1 MTKFRLPKPTTVSLW
16 GRLGALVLFVL
27 ALLPGASFATA
38 SNIVTTEH
46 LTAQLIAEHEALVPG
61 QNSAVAL
68 KLVHQPQWHSY
79 WRTPGDSG
87 LPTQIRWQAPA
98 GVQMGEIQWP
108 APQRLPFGPLMNFG
122 YEGEVWLISDIKLA
136 SDYDQPSVT
145 LTGRA
150 EWLVCSDVCIPEQG
164 ELELTLPVA
173 PAGSTAT
180 ANPAAIAGF
189 EQTRA
194 QLPKVASGWT
204 FSATPS
210 STGSTLQIIPPVGQ
224 QLAERGAF
232 FPYDD
237 GLIEPSAPQ
246 RLARNDQGYRL
257 DITRAVQP
265 SGPLER
271 LRGIVVLEGG
281 GFAPTVLEI
290 DTPIT
295 ATGATNGSP
304 EDTTSPLTL
313 LSALLLAF
321 VGGVV
326 LNLMPCVF
334 PVLSI
339 KVLGLARDSD
349 RARARRHGLFYAIGV
364 VASFWLLAALLLGLR
379 TAGYQLGWG
388 FQLQSPLIVA
398 GLAVLFFVLALNLV
412 GLFEFGNFLPS
423 SVASANPR
431 HPDVNALL
439 TGGLAVAVA
448 SPCTGPFMAAALGYA
463 ITQPGWTSFA
473 VFTSLGL
480 GMALPYVLLAWIPV
494 ARRLLPRP
502 GAWMQ
507 QLRQFLAFPLFATV
521 IWLAW
526 VLGMQVEA
534 GAVIYL
540 LLALWLIALGLW
552 LRRPRQA
559 SRLVQSVGFGIVVS
573 ALVPFYGITSLQVR
587 PASMAGPIS
596 SASSWGVY
604 SEDKVNELVAEGRT
618 VFVDFTAAWCVT
630 CQVNKQLVLDTEVVD
645 KAFGDSGVVKLRA
658 DWTNRDPEIT
668 RALNR
673 LGRSGVPVYLI
684 QRPGQPPE
692 LLPELL
698 TKDLLRAALERGD
711 TQSIAS
717 NPPRAGQ

>member
-1 MTKFRLPKPTTVSLW
+1 MPKFRLPRPTTTSLW

-38 SNIVTTEH
+38 SKIVTTEH

-87 LPTQIRWQAPA
+87 LPTQIRWQAPV

-194 QLPKVASGWT
+194 RLPKVASGWK
-204 FSATPS
+204 FSATPT

-224 QLAERGAF
+224 RLVERGAF
-232 FPYDD
+232 FPYDE

-265 SGPLER
+265 SGPLDR

-281 GFAPTVLEI
+281 GVAPTVLEI

-304 EDTTSPLTL
+304 EDTMSPLTL

-480 GMALPYVLLAWIPV
+480 GMALPYVLLAWIPG

-507 QLRQFLAFPLFATV
+507 QLRQLLAFPLFATV

-552 LRRPRQA
+552 LRRPHQA

-573 ALVPFYGITSLQVR
+573 ALVPFYGIASLQVR
-587 PASMAGPIS
+587 PASMAGPVS

-645 KAFGDSGVVKLRA
+645 KAFADSGVVKLRA
-658 DWTNRDPEIT
+658 DWTNRDPDIT

-711 TQSIAS
+711 AQSIAS